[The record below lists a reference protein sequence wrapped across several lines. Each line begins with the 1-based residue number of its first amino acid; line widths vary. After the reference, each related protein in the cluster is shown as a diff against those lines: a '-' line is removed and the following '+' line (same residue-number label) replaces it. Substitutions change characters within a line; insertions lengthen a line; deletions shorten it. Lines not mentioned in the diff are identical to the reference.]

1 MTSIL
6 KFIYGDEKLMKQR
19 KRETVEDHNPIVKI
33 TSNHKRKNPTTYART
48 QGFSVRTNRDKYQSV
63 GKLYTGD
70 EPVEEQSG
78 PVLAKKKTP
87 PRNTVNK

>member
-19 KRETVEDHNPIVKI
+19 KRETIEDHNPI
-33 TSNHKRKNPTTYART
+33 SNHKQKKPTTYAGT

-70 EPVEEQSG
+70 EPVEEQCG
-78 PVLAKKKTP
+78 PVLVKKKTL
-87 PRNTVNK
+87 PRNQGSK